1 MNKEK
6 IAISVDKPLLEMID
20 DMIDGTNMR
29 SRSQAI
35 ETLLKKGIE
44 QEYVKAAVILIKDT
58 EQATLLKKVKEKS
71 LMACHLEMLYKAG
84 IKKVYLITKSTE
96 KTEEIVAAVKD
107 EKLKL
112 EIIDEKETI
121 GSAQALLKA
130 KPFLKTNFVVML
142 GDTYNNF
149 DLKKMILYHL
159 KKDKIATVGLISH
172 NKPILY
178 SSVQLEGDN
187 IVEFRNKK
195 ESNSYII
202 DAGIYIFKPLIFKY
216 FDFTTR
222 SLERDV
228 LPVVCQKREMDGYF
242 TYGEYIHLGEETINS
257 SN

>member
-20 DMIDGTNMR
+20 AMIDGTNIR

-44 QEYVKAAVILIKDT
+44 QEYVRAAVILIRDT
-58 EQATLLKKVKEKS
+58 EQQTLLKKINEKTLIAS
-71 LMACHLEMLYKAG
+71 HLELLHKAG
-84 IKKVYLITKSTE
+84 IKKAYLITKNTE
-96 KTEEIVAAVKD
+96 KLKEIQEATKQ
-107 EKLKL
+107 ERIKL

-130 KPFLKTNFVVML
+130 KPFLKTNFIVML

-172 NKPILY
+172 QKPILY
-178 SSVQLEGDN
+178 SSVELEGDT
-187 IVEFRNKK
+187 IVSFRNKK
-195 ESNSYII
+195 ESHSYVI
-202 DAGIYIFKPLIFKY
+202 DAGVYIFKPLIFKY
-216 FDFTTR
+216 FNFTTR

-228 LPVVCQKREMDGYF
+228 LPQLCDKGEMDGYF
-242 TYGEYIHLGEETINS
+242 TFGEYKHLGEEAQ
-257 SN
+257 

>member
-6 IAISVDKPLLEMID
+6 IAISVDRPLLEMID
-20 DMIDGTNMR
+20 AMIDGTNIR

-44 QEYVKAAVILIKDT
+44 QEYVKTAILLIKDT
-58 EQATLLKKVKEKS
+58 EQGILLKKVKERP
-71 LMACHLEMLYKAG
+71 LITCHLDMLYKAG
-84 IKKVYLITKSTE
+84 IKKVYLITKPTE
-96 KTEEIVAAVKD
+96 KTQEILEIVKD
-107 EKLKL
+107 EKLKV
-112 EIIDEKETI
+112 EIIDEKETV

-130 KPFLKTNFVVML
+130 KHLLKTNFVVML

-149 DLKKMILYHL
+149 DLKKMILFHL

-202 DAGIYIFKPLIFKY
+202 DAGVYIFKPLIFKY

-228 LPVVCQKREMDGYF
+228 LPVVCQKIEMDGYF
-242 TYGEYIHLGEETINS
+242 TYGEYIHLGEETTNS
-257 SN
+257 NI